1 VVALPSGLEEAEID
15 AATLTAMRSV
25 PAKREGR

>member
-1 VVALPSGLEEAEID
+1 VVALPSGLEGAEID
-15 AATLTAMRSV
+15 AETLTAMRSV